1 MEFKQILEMYKS
13 ALGKGD
19 VQAIADKANVSKQT
33 VYNMLKRE
41 YMYEFKEA
49 EERAYRAM
57 VVLMNNKKKQA
68 ERKEKEAIRKTMEL
82 WNC

>member
-1 MEFKQILEMYKS
+1 MEFKETLEMYKS
-13 ALGKGD
+13 QLGKGD

-57 VVLMNNKKKQA
+57 VVWMNNKKKQA

>member
-1 MEFKQILEMYKS
+1 MEFKETLEMYKS

-19 VQAIADKANVSKQT
+19 AQAIADEANVSKQT

-57 VVLMNNKKKQA
+57 VVWMNNKKKQA

>member
-1 MEFKQILEMYKS
+1 MEFKKTLEMYKS
-13 ALGKGD
+13 QLGKGD

-57 VVLMNNKKKQA
+57 VVWMNNKKKQA

-82 WNC
+82 WKC